1 MKSLTLFCCFTFA
14 LVGLIGGAP
23 SPRVSRPTDPEAYLK
38 FLGTA
43 RDVLDRV
50 PLIDGHNDFPMTL
63 RDYAKNQVA
72 SLDINDLTSLEP
84 WASSPL
90 SHTDIKRLRQGK
102 MGAQVI
108 AFKSTVS
115 VA

>member
-1 MKSLTLFCCFTFA
+1 
-14 LVGLIGGAP
+14 
-23 SPRVSRPTDPEAYLK
+23 
-38 FLGTA
+38 
-43 RDVLDRV
+43 
-50 PLIDGHNDFPMTL
+50 MTL

-72 SLDINDLTSLEP
+72 SLDINDLTLLEP

-108 AFKSTVS
+108 AICMAVTFC
-115 VA
+115 